1 MITVIGSVNMDLIAT
16 TPRLPEPGETVSGTD
31 FTTAQGGKGANQ
43 ALAAQRAGAA
53 VKMCGAVGNDA
64 FASEALALLGE
75 AGADL
80 ELVRH
85 VEGPTGT
92 ALILVGGDGENMIAV
107 IPGANG
113 EVTAEDA
120 ERAVAEMAAND
131 TLVLQMEIPEAAIE
145 AALKAAKAMRV
156 RSVLN
161 IAPLTDAVVRLAP
174 LADIVIANET
184 EFARLS
190 GRPAETLE
198 AARTEVEA
206 LHARTGQCLIVHA
219 WRRGCAVG
227 KGREGGA
234 RAIAEDQ
241 AGRHRGCRRHILR
254 LPRPGARCRDGI
266 RHGRPSGGGGWGAG
280 LSQTRRS
287 AVDSTLS
294 RCRCPSLI
302 LSEAADAL
310 DKQVEEAV
318 GVDVLDDKGILG
330 ATGDLPPVDHR
341 GAEGKIRAGFYFHV
355 ALAT

>member
-206 LHARTGQCLIVHA
+206 LHARTGQCLIVTL
-219 WRRGCAVG
+219 GG
-227 KGREGGA
+227 EGVLGA
-234 RAIAEDQ
+234 RDGKVEHVPSLKIKPVDTVG
-241 AGRHRGCRRHILR
+241 AGDTFCGYLAQGLDAGMEFATAVRRAAVAGALAC
-254 LPRPGARCRDGI
+254 LKPGAQ
-266 RHGRPSGGGGWGAG
+266 PSIP
-280 LSQTRRS
+280 LS
-287 AVDSTLS
+287 ADVDARL
-294 RCRCPSLI
+294 
-302 LSEAADAL
+302 
-310 DKQVEEAV
+310 
-318 GVDVLDDKGILG
+318 
-330 ATGDLPPVDHR
+330 
-341 GAEGKIRAGFYFHV
+341 
-355 ALAT
+355 